1 LTSVPESITRL
12 TNLSQLDLGRNQLTS
27 VPESITRLTNL
38 SQLDL
43 GRNQLTSV
51 PESIG
56 SLTNL
61 SQLNLSE
68 NQLTNVPE
76 SIGSLTNLSQ
86 LDLGRNQL
94 TSVPESITR
103 LTNLSKLY
111 LSYNQLTSVPE
122 SIGSLTNLS
131 YLYLSGN
138 QLTIVPESIGSL
150 TNLSQLNLRDNPLE
164 DPPIEIAEQG
174 INAIREYFR
183 QKQALRVNKM
193 VLEAPDIKAKPTITW
208 EPLPEDFVLPDDPVE
223 NTQQPAL
230 AAALTDAL
238 GAAGY
243 IQPEMLIASNL
254 GLVATVNKNTV
265 VKAPDWFYVPQV
277 HPLPEGLIRRSYSP
291 NIDGANVVIVM
302 EFLSEADGG
311 ELSIRSTPP
320 YGKFH
325 FYEQI
330 LQVPTY
336 VTYDPYDRSL
346 EVRYLQDGRYVLH
359 PANDQ
364 GRVWI
369 PQLEL
374 YLGIWSGGRLQQT
387 MNWLRWWDN
396 SGNLLL
402 WSSEE
407 AIQERQRA
415 DQEHQRAER
424 LAAKLREL
432 GIDPDLPD

>member
-1 LTSVPESITRL
+1 
-12 TNLSQLDLGRNQLTS
+12 
-27 VPESITRLTNL
+27 
-38 SQLDL
+38 
-43 GRNQLTSV
+43 
-51 PESIG
+51 
-56 SLTNL
+56 
-61 SQLNLSE
+61 
-68 NQLTNVPE
+68 
-76 SIGSLTNLSQ
+76 
-86 LDLGRNQL
+86 
-94 TSVPESITR
+94 
-103 LTNLSKLY
+103 
-111 LSYNQLTSVPE
+111 
-122 SIGSLTNLS
+122 
-131 YLYLSGN
+131 
-138 QLTIVPESIGSL
+138 
-150 TNLSQLNLRDNPLE
+150 
-164 DPPIEIAEQG
+164 
-174 INAIREYFR
+174 
-183 QKQALRVNKM
+183 M
-193 VLEAPDIKAKPTITW
+193 VLEAPDIKAKPIITW

-223 NTQQPAL
+223 NTQQPYL

-325 FYEQI
+325 FYERI

-336 VTYDPYDRSL
+336 ITYDPYYRSL